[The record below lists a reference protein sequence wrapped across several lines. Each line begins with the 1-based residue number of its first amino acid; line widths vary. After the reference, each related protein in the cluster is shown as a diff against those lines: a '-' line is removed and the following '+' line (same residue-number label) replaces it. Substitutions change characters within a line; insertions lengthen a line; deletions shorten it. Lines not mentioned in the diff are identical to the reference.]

1 MIWGVVSQTGLSK
14 GILGVL
20 GPIPNCFDSEVS
32 GHNELSRH
40 SLLELISYV

>member
-14 GILGVL
+14 GMLGVL
-20 GPIPNCFDSEVS
+20 EPIPTCFDSGVS
-32 GHNELSRH
+32 GHNQLSRH